1 MRISGPYH
9 LMTSPP
15 FVYSIAELLHLSVS
29 PLVGISKESQGIV
42 DDLTACY
49 VWRRG
54 VHSGNPKMGRRRNHG
69 GTVAF
74 KTRSMNTTTDDSEHS
89 D

>member
-1 MRISGPYH
+1 
-9 LMTSPP
+9 LKVSPP
-15 FVYSIAELLHLSVS
+15 SVYSVAELLHLSTS

-42 DDLTACY
+42 DDLVAHY

-54 VHSGNPKMGRRRNHG
+54 AHSGHPRMGRRCNNRD
-69 GTVAF
+69 TS
-74 KTRSMNTTTDDSEHS
+74 KTRSVHTSTDDSEHS

>member
-1 MRISGPYH
+1 MRPFIAPH
-9 LMTSPP
+9 QLKASPP
-15 FVYSIAELLHLSVS
+15 FFYSIAELLHLSAS

-42 DDLTACY
+42 DDLVARY

-54 VHSGNPKMGRRRNHG
+54 AHSVGRRMDRRRNHG
-69 GTVAF
+69 GTS
-74 KTRSMNTTTDDSEHS
+74 KTRSLHTSTDDSEHS